1 MGPTMTDDRGGGI
14 RRAGTAAMGA
24 SLALLL
30 SAAGCVTDSIE
41 TSNGQL
47 PPSEP
52 RRVRPAPTEAP
63 INAISLLKAQQ
74 PSDTTG
80 NGFENR
86 LDVAV
91 YLFSRPYPVPRHAD
105 GTLVFSYYRVE
116 TVDPISRTGGDL
128 LARWSFDPAQLQ
140 FFAIQDLIGPGY
152 AMALDLS
159 TLGMA
164 ELPVKAVDLTV
175 EFVPADGR
183 PSVQATSIQ
192 RVPLGL

>member
-1 MGPTMTDDRGGGI
+1 MSGDAGHARVVRRLAAGGVFL
-14 RRAGTAAMGA
+14 
-24 SLALLL
+24 LAL
-30 SAAGCVTDSIE
+30 STAGCVTDSIE

-63 INAISLLKAQQ
+63 INAISLLKAQR

-105 GTLVFSYYRVE
+105 GTLVFSYYRIE
-116 TVDPISRTGGDL
+116 TVDPVDRSGGDL
-128 LARWSFDPAQLQ
+128 LARWTFDPSELQ
-140 FFAIQDLIGPGY
+140 FFAIKDLIGPGY

-159 TLGMA
+159 SLGMA

-175 EFVPADGR
+175 EFVPGDGS
-183 PSVQATSIQ
+183 PTVQATSIQ
-192 RVPLGL
+192 RVPLGI